1 MVRVAI
7 ADDHAVVREGVRRML
22 EGSAFE
28 VALEAASGQ
37 ELVERLEQELDIDV
51 AVVDFAMP
59 GGGIDLVTRLRH
71 AYPRV
76 RTLVFTVHPEEQYA
90 VRCLRAGAA
99 GYLAKS
105 SIPEVLVNALE
116 VVASGRTYIGPVV
129 ADFLAERV
137 AARGHVPSHERLSTR
152 EYDVFLCLA
161 RGEGVVEIASRLG
174 VSVKSISTYRA
185 RVLQKLALRRNAELT
200 RYAVEHGLID

>member
-7 ADDHAVVREGVRRML
+7 ADDHAVVREGIRRML
-22 EGSAFE
+22 EGSVFE
-28 VALEAASGQ
+28 VAVEAASGH
-37 ELVERLEQELDIDV
+37 ELLARLADEQVDV
-51 AVVDFAMP
+51 ALVDFAMP
-59 GGGIDLVTRLRH
+59 GGGIELVTRLRH
-71 AYPRV
+71 GFPAV

-105 SIPEVLVNALE
+105 SIPDILIDALQT
-116 VVASGRTYIGPVV
+116 VAGGRTYIGPVV
-129 ADFLAERV
+129 AEFLAERV
-137 AARGHVPSHERLSTR
+137 LARGHVPSHERLSTR

-161 RGEGVVEIASRLG
+161 RGEGVVEIANRLG
-174 VSVKSISTYRA
+174 VSVKSISTYRS
-185 RVLQKLALRRNAELT
+185 RVLAKLALKRNAELT